1 MAVPMGTGSTLGPHQ
16 CSPVWHQ
23 QEKVGKDSALKGLQ
37 RWFFGFFFCYCF
49 YFFFWGREVLGRTLA
64 LPSACSLG
72 QKITF
77 SISCE

>member
-37 RWFFGFFFCYCF
+37 RWFFGFFLLLFL
-49 YFFFWGREVLGRTLA
+49 FFFLGEGGA
-64 LPSACSLG
+64 GEDLG
-72 QKITF
+72 SSF
-77 SISCE
+77 CLLSGAENNFLH

>member
-37 RWFFGFFFCYCF
+37 RWFFVLFFFVTVF
-49 YFFFWGREVLGRTLA
+49 IFFFSAGEDLGSSFCLLSGA
-64 LPSACSLG
+64 ENNFLH
-72 QKITF
+72 
-77 SISCE
+77 